1 MPEFHN
7 SIITAI
13 ILFAELNV
21 GYQYDIAKPCA
32 F

>member
-13 ILFAELNV
+13 ILFAEINV
-21 GYQYDIAKPCA
+21 SYEYVIAKPCA